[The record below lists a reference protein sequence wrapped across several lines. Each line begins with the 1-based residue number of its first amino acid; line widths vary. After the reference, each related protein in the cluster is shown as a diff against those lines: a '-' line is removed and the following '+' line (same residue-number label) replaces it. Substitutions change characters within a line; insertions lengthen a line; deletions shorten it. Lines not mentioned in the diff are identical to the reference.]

1 MESCC
6 TNPPLSPHTPTF
18 RLGPGYWA
26 TVPEGQRA
34 DVMRH
39 HLQRALRLA
48 KDYQLPLPASQ
59 EKRFEL
65 VVLLA
70 LEAELLFFNAAV
82 WNHRRTTGTRFSPT
96 FFGVLCGP
104 LRQMS
109 SREGMA
115 SLSFS
120 PEINTLL
127 VIEGKTW
134 FPATKGAN

>member
-59 EKRFEL
+59 KRFEL

-82 WNHRRTTGTRFSPT
+82 FEPSSDDRNAFFADFLRRA
-96 FFGVLCGP
+96 
-104 LRQMS
+104 LRSTSADVQ
-109 SREGMA
+109 
-115 SLSFS
+115 
-120 PEINTLL
+120 
-127 VIEGKTW
+127 
-134 FPATKGAN
+134 